1 MNSMPWKVEVP
12 MDFGVKYLGSPS
24 HGNLKFRLKEGGDIP
39 ANSMI
44 ISYNSP
50 VIEYLTTDLMQT
62 SVDVDDFSKN
72 AVQCFL
78 ESCYSGNLQK
88 LSRTNFRDT
97 NKMSNVFEVAWL
109 VKRCFEY
116 FEDLVDEMDTDSFE
130 DQIYLFEEAMFMWGT
145 LKNRNFV
152 EVVIK
157 RFSYEIVKCDQFF
170 VPQYLIDIPS
180 HTTKQLDVII
190 EMVGEKK
197 HILMEVLI
205 DDIKENSDS
214 ISTNSRYLLQNL
226 NFTTDNMGSY
236 KGKLF
241 DTLSALKSPSK
252 EDFGLILELF
262 KQSDKSLSDHIPKCT
277 TIPNCRFLKFRL
289 INDYP
294 DMSSLIEFLATF
306 SLVDN
311 SYIFLDA
318 VLCWAVQNSYIGKGL
333 IDGNLT
339 PITETFT
346 GVIRERS
353 WKPLVPQYLVGKDR
367 MCPGMAKMVAEMKKI
382 PAFKSYKN
390 YSRVVSVN
398 DYSPQEFFQQD
409 NDLKFYFKHPNTEKC
424 QVGEKCGFIVR
435 VTGLFKDVDD
445 SFDIKVVIDP
455 KSYSSDIHFNSQC
468 TKVEN
473 MHLALEIKNIDCD
486 YPVTWSGKPC
496 KDASDKYYAWGQHR
510 FSKKGEASFKKSD
523 FKPFYFH
530 GSDAKIRPII
540 YCLD

>member
-1 MNSMPWKVEVP
+1 

-24 HGNLKFRLKEGGDIP
+24 HGNLKFRLKEGEDIP

-50 VIEYLTTDLMQT
+50 VIESLTTDLMQT
-62 SVDVDDFSKN
+62 SVDVDDFSED

-78 ESCYSGNLQK
+78 ESCYSGKLQK
-88 LSRTNFRDT
+88 ITRTNFRDA

-116 FEDLVDEMDTDSFE
+116 FGNLLDEMDTDSFE
-130 DQIYLFEEAMFMWGT
+130 DQNYLFEEAMFMWGT

-190 EMVGEKK
+190 EMAKEKK

-214 ISTNSRYLLQNL
+214 ISANSRYILQNS
-226 NFTTDNMGSY
+226 NFTTDNTGSY
-236 KGKLF
+236 KEKLF

-262 KQSDKSLSDHIPKCT
+262 KQTDKSLSDHIQKTPKCIS
-277 TIPNCRFLKFRL
+277 IPNCRFLKFRL
-289 INDYP
+289 IKDYP
-294 DMSSLIEFLATF
+294 EINKMIEFLATF

-311 SYIFLDA
+311 SYIFFDA
-318 VLCWAVQNSYIGKGL
+318 VLCWANQNSYSGNGSIY
-333 IDGNLT
+333 GNLT
-339 PITETFT
+339 PITVKFN

-353 WKPLVPQYLVGKDR
+353 WKPLVSKYLVGKDR
-367 MCPGMAKMVAEMKKI
+367 ICPGMAKMIAEIKRI

-398 DYSPQEFFQQD
+398 DYSPQEFLQQD
-409 NDLKFYFKHPNTEKC
+409 NDIKFFFKHPNTEKC

-435 VTGLFKDVDD
+435 VTGSFKDVDD

-455 KSYSSDIHFNSQC
+455 KLYPSDIHFNSQC
-468 TKVEN
+468 TKVAN

-496 KDASDKYYAWGQHR
+496 KDGSDKYYVWGQHR
-510 FSKKGEASFKKSD
+510 FSKQGEGSFEQSD
-523 FKPFYFH
+523 FKLFYYH
-530 GSDAKIRPII
+530 GSDARIRPVI
-540 YCLD
+540 YSIN